1 MERSIYLS
9 MNVSLERLG
18 EYIQHGIVL
27 CFAATAGE
35 REREMFTVKN
45 REWYDGTIPY
55 HNMIHVRYHNLTT
68 MEEGMN

>member
-1 MERSIYLS
+1 MKIKTPWILVERSIYLS

-35 REREMFTVKN
+35 RERDVHCQESRMV
-45 REWYDGTIPY
+45 
-55 HNMIHVRYHNLTT
+55 
-68 MEEGMN
+68 